1 MRIAAPK
8 PPIPRCP
15 PMQLPGGIKKHPPKH
30 QNDGTFTVATINDDW
45 ATPKKSNFSWVKADV
60 MLGQETKFA
69 HLRAMDRF
77 KDEKKFGVHQNFK
90 DEAKAGSSIVWKK
103 SDRIQAGKRGYE
115 LGVTP
120 HGAKMLSRYINFT
133 DMKIDGKNVRMVSV
147 HRPPPRFKR
156 LWPEFDRA
164 LTAFVKNTKG
174 SIIIGMDS
182 NVHNHRA
189 LARMTG
195 LRWHGIGDSFDGF
208 LTSRDV
214 KFDNLHTLKNGS
226 SDHKP
231 VLARVHIKK

>member
-15 PMQLPGGIKKHPPKH
+15 PTQLPNGIKH
-30 QNDGTFTVATINDDW
+30 QPRPHAKNPDSFTIATINDDW

-69 HLRAMDRF
+69 HLRDL
-77 KDEKKFGVHQNFK
+77 KDKKKFGVHQDFK
-90 DEAKAGSSIVWKK
+90 NEAKAGSAIVWKK
-103 SDRIQAGKRGYE
+103 SDRIKAGDRGYA

-120 HGAKMLSRYINFT
+120 HGAKMLARYINWT

-147 HRPPPRFKR
+147 HRPPLRFKR

-164 LTAFVKNTKG
+164 LAHFVKNTRG
-174 SIIIGMDS
+174 SIIVGMDA
-182 NVHNHRA
+182 NQHNPRA
-189 LARMTG
+189 LARATG
-195 LRWHGIGDSFDGF
+195 LRWHAVGDSIDGF

-214 KFDNLHTLKNGS
+214 KFDNLHTLKKGS
-226 SDHKP
+226 SDHRP
-231 VLARVHIKK
+231 VLARVHLKKTS